1 MDSYFDRSFEERGQ
15 HRREKLESREST
27 DWLIAPQLVKP
38 YAKSNRYGTKLSEA
52 GCKATNWP
60 RMRFAGFIIR
70 LEQREGSEPP
80 GSNRF
85 DESPGIRGRA
95 ESALAVWSGRERGNA
110 VREAVLIR
118 EGVVRLARFVL
129 RDFRNASHLLSM
141 RIVKLRK
148 YIAVRFVLL
157 GLAQARVAQ

>member
-1 MDSYFDRSFEERGQ
+1 
-15 HRREKLESREST
+15 
-27 DWLIAPQLVKP
+27 
-38 YAKSNRYGTKLSEA
+38 
-52 GCKATNWP
+52 
-60 RMRFAGFIIR
+60 
-70 LEQREGSEPP
+70 
-80 GSNRF
+80 
-85 DESPGIRGRA
+85 
-95 ESALAVWSGRERGNA
+95 